1 MNIDRMKSDLKM
13 RNLHFPECS
22 VKRQMRIVDEHLD
35 IDVSRI
41 IEKHTDSE
49 YVVTLKTS
57 VTKAAGDLEV
67 CVIAKAFFSVDCSDS
82 ALVSEL
88 LRTNAVAIMFPFVRS
103 QISLLTTQP
112 GLPPV
117 VLPPI
122 NTARLSMET
131 E

>member
-1 MNIDRMKSDLKM
+1 MNIDHIKSDLKM

-35 IDVSRI
+35 IDVSRV

-57 VTKAAGDLEV
+57 VTKAARDLEV
-67 CVIAKAFFSVDCSDS
+67 CVIARALFSVDCSDS
-82 ALVSEL
+82 ELVSEL
-88 LRTNAVAIMFPFVRS
+88 LRTNSVAIMFPFVRS

-112 GLPPV
+112 GLSPV